1 MAHFLTCTPPPV
13 SFYWYYNRFCLADSS
28 IRYRCEDFHSVWH
41 TSQSAVNFLSSA
53 SRLLAPLEVAHFKRL
68 ALQRQ
73 SHRRP
78 EWNVL
83 WLLVLHFIP
92 LFPMRETCTTVIVAW
107 PWCCDMN
114 RIFSFQILNV
124 IVNYCIL
131 WFITTT
137 SPETEH
143 CHYLLTFYSKLI
155 SF

>member
-28 IRYRCEDFHSVWH
+28 IRYRCDDFHSVWH

-92 LFPMRETCTTVIVAW
+92 LSYARDLYYCNCSLTM
-107 PWCCDMN
+107 
-114 RIFSFQILNV
+114 ILWHEPNFF
-124 IVNYCIL
+124 ISNSQCHYYFIL
-131 WFITTT
+131 WFIATS

-143 CHYLLTFYSKLI
+143 CHYLLTFYSKLV